1 MPLGTASRALR
12 TTLPRRRQ
20 EERPPLRT
28 SNESVRSFCAC
39 ASRRGGTSG
48 VLFVAVVF
56 ALLGSVPAP
65 GALCQNRGDE
75 TKKVREE
82 ALSPRHRGGSEV
94 SVTPPGVSHTWPGI
108 GTAVPASPSSPVA
121 SGRCRPQSPMAA
133 AESRDPLQGGVTF
146 EDIALYFSWEEWRLL
161 DEAQRCL
168 YRDVMLENYALISS
182 LAFWMVAVEAA
193 DGLCAL
199 PSCLPV
205 APIQSVLTL
214 HKAGFEV
221 SGVKR
226 ILKYPLNRVFL

>member
-56 ALLGSVPAP
+56 ALLGFVPAP

-133 AESRDPLQGGVTF
+133 AESRDPLQVN
-146 EDIALYFSWEEWRLL
+146 ARP
-161 DEAQRCL
+161 Q
-168 YRDVMLENYALISS
+168 
-182 LAFWMVAVEAA
+182 
-193 DGLCAL
+193 AL
-199 PSCLPV
+199 PALRH
-205 APIQSVLTL
+205 QTL
-214 HKAGFEV
+214 KSRGRGTC
-221 SGVKR
+221 SQGPGVQDGEAVVGAALFR
-226 ILKYPLNRVFL
+226 RTV